1 MLSLDQLKPSLMFSQ
16 YEIANIKAVWLSLD
30 LCTNFTDTNIST
42 KNSIPMFLYD
52 PVVMERFES
61 ELALNI
67 FLKDIGS
74 VVGRSKTARKYD
86 VEVLDRY
93 AILLS
98 PENFEIVQTDYQV
111 RSIINLITVMIYH
124 LEYGKAVPQDYI
136 IEVLKVNSRLYS
148 LNCRSYTI
156 LGDSLIKTIAFF
168 SNKFTGDKRQIFSK
182 FISKLLTTLVYYS
195 HDSGFI
201 NLSQIHEN
209 VANAKSLHNN
219 NNNNNNNNLHDNQ
232 IHPTLTNGSMS
243 TSMSGYSP
251 PHKSSTMS
259 IFSQPSECTEESSL
273 LSLTLGDNTSELSSS
288 EITPDETTNKPLG
301 NNFTF
306 NEGIAEETEEQEQEQ
321 EQDAEEATI
330 TQSYD
335 EMPDDSYDYLN
346 SFGLSA
352 VDNSP
357 IAGQDLQDMDDLRS
371 LESTKSNMSSFKK
384 WGKFKKSKKDKEKKL
399 MSKNLVRTQTN
410 SSFSSSR
417 RSIVGED
424 EGCVI
429 M

>member
-1 MLSLDQLKPSLMFSQ
+1 MLSLEQLKPSLMFSQ

-42 KNSIPMFLYD
+42 KNSIPMFLFD
-52 PVVMERFES
+52 PIVMERFES

-74 VVGRSKTARKYD
+74 VVGMSKTVRKYD

-98 PENFEIVQTDYQV
+98 PDNFEIVQTDYQV

-136 IEVLKVNSRLYS
+136 MEVLKVNSRLYS

-168 SNKFTGDKRQIFSK
+168 SNKFIGDKRQIFSK

-195 HDSGFI
+195 HDSGFV

-219 NNNNNNNNLHDNQ
+219 NNLHDNQ
-232 IHPTLTNGSMS
+232 IQPTLTNGSMS
-243 TSMSGYSP
+243 TSMGGYSP

-273 LSLTLGDNTSELSSS
+273 LSLTLGDSTSELSSS
-288 EITPDETTNKPLG
+288 EIIPDETTNKPPG

-306 NEGIAEETEEQEQEQ
+306 NEGIAEETEEQE
-321 EQDAEEATI
+321 AEEATI

-357 IAGQDLQDMDDLRS
+357 IAEQDPQDMDDLRS

-384 WGKFKKSKKDKEKKL
+384 WGKFKKSKKDKEKKF
-399 MSKNLVRTQTN
+399 MSKNLVKTQTN